1 MRESAQLQREAE
13 AQRAGLSNTLGQLRD
28 GMTSSALSAE
38 LVGVLRDS
46 SLTLVKSLA
55 DSARSNPGAALLIG
69 AGLTMMLTKTTGA
82 DVMSSASSAIRAA
95 SSAGADAAVAA
106 ASGVKSAAGT
116 AADTAK
122 SLAGQAG
129 HTVSDMAGKVTDKVT
144 GLATDTANS
153 VKETA
158 AATADSLRGTADE
171 LRDRAGDQVD
181 QARRL
186 VHDGQDAAQH
196 LEQDAARLVTDT
208 RQAVSKLLEE
218 QPILVAA
225 IGTALGAI
233 FGAALPVSQAERN
246 VLGKVGAE
254 AIDKGR
260 DVLET
265 AKEAVSEQLADVH
278 LGEKVGDMAGKLV
291 DTMVPT
297 SASRTA

>member
-1 MRESAQLQREAE
+1 
-13 AQRAGLSNTLGQLRD
+13 
-28 GMTSSALSAE
+28 MTSQALSAE

-69 AGLTMMLTKTTGA
+69 AGLTMMLTRTTGA
-82 DVMSSASSAIRAA
+82 DVMASASSALRAA
-95 SSAGADAAVAA
+95 SSASADAAVAA
-106 ASGVKSAAGT
+106 AGGVKSAAGT

-122 SLAGQAG
+122 SLAGQAS
-129 HTVSDMAGKVTDKVT
+129 HKVSDVAGKVTDKLT
-144 GLATDTANS
+144 GLATDAANS
-153 VKETA
+153 VQQTA
-158 AATADSLRGTADE
+158 AATADSLRGTADD
-171 LRDRAGDQVD
+171 LRDRAGEQVD

-196 LEQDAARLVTDT
+196 LEQDATRLAADT

-225 IGTALGAI
+225 LGTALGAI

-254 AIDKGR
+254 ALDKGR

-265 AKEAVSEQLADVH
+265 AKDTVGEQLADAR
-278 LGEKVGDMAGKLV
+278 LGEKVGDVAGKLV

-297 SASRTA
+297 ARSPSA

>member
-28 GMTSSALSAE
+28 GMTSSAFSAE

-106 ASGVKSAAGT
+106 AGGVKSAAGT

-129 HTVSDMAGKVTDKVT
+129 HKVSDMAGKMTDKVA

-158 AATADSLRGTADE
+158 AATAGSLRGTADD
-171 LRDRAGDQVD
+171 LRDRAGEQVD
-181 QARRL
+181 QARRM
-186 VHDGQDAAQH
+186 VHDGQDAAQQ
-196 LEQDAARLVTDT
+196 LEQDATRLAADT
-208 RQAVSKLLEE
+208 RQAMSKLLEE

-246 VLGKVGAE
+246 VLGKMGAE

-265 AKEAVSEQLADVH
+265 AKDTVTEQIADAH
-278 LGEKVGDMAGKLV
+278 LGEKVGDMADKMVG
-291 DTMVPT
+291 TMAPT
-297 SASRTA
+297 SPSRSA

>member
-1 MRESAQLQREAE
+1 MRESAHLQREAE

-28 GMTSSALSAE
+28 GMTTSALSAE

-82 DVMSSASSAIRAA
+82 DVMSTASSALKAA

-106 ASGVKSAAGT
+106 ASGVKSAAGSAT
-116 AADTAK
+116 DTAK

-129 HTVSDMAGKVTDKVT
+129 DKIAGMADKVSH
-144 GLATDTANS
+144 LATDTADKVGHIAS
-153 VKETA
+153 DTA
-158 AATADSLRGTADE
+158 ASLKGKAAETADSLRGA
-171 LRDRAGDQVD
+171 AGEQVD
-181 QARRL
+181 QAKHM
-186 VHDGQDAAQH
+186 VEAGKETAQH
-196 LEQDAARLVTDT
+196 INDDATRLAADT
-208 RQAVSKLLEE
+208 RQAVTKLFEE

-225 IGTALGAI
+225 LGTAIGAL
-233 FGAALPVSQAERN
+233 FGAVLPVSQAERN

-265 AKEAVSEQLADVH
+265 AKTSVTEQIADAH
-278 LGEKVGDMAGKLV
+278 LGEKASEIAGKLV
-291 DTMVPT
+291 DAMVPT
-297 SASRTA
+297 SSAHQS

>member
-82 DVMSSASSAIRAA
+82 DVMSSASSALRTA

-122 SLAGQAG
+122 SLAGQAS
-129 HTVSDMAGKVTDKVT
+129 HKVSDMAGKVTDKVT

-158 AATADSLRGTADE
+158 AATADSLRGTADD
-171 LRDRAGDQVD
+171 LRDRAGQQVD

-186 VHDGQDAAQH
+186 VHDGQDAAHH
-196 LEQDAARLVTDT
+196 LEQDATRLANDAT
-208 RQAVSKLLEE
+208 QSISKLLEE

-254 AIDKGR
+254 ALDKGR

-265 AKEAVSEQLADVH
+265 AKNTVSEQLADAH
-278 LGEKVGDMAGKLV
+278 LGDKVGEMAGKLV

-297 SASRTA
+297 SPSRSA